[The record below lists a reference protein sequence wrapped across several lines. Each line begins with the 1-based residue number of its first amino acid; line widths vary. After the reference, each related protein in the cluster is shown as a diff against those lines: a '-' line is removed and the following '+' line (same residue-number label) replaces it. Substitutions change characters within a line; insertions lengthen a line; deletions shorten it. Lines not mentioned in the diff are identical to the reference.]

1 ARRQPAT
8 GRGARARWQEVPRR
22 ARTDGRPRALAGR
35 RGRGAAGYRV
45 GSGRV
50 NAVEMRPKHL
60 RREPEEIVAHLNTLT
75 QAEVASGGRHL
86 VLRQSL
92 PYNEAVRHMPGYPQG
107 VFPSEAQ
114 WKRVRYAD
122 LKRTAQAYLEIGL
135 REAVMHRW
143 LTTFHADA
151 LEELAW
157 LMGRSEEHTSE
168 LQSRENLVCRL
179 LLEKKK

>member
-1 ARRQPAT
+1 
-8 GRGARARWQEVPRR
+8 
-22 ARTDGRPRALAGR
+22 
-35 RGRGAAGYRV
+35 
-45 GSGRV
+45 
-50 NAVEMRPKHL
+50 MRPKHL

-75 QAEVASGGRHL
+75 QAEVASGGRDL

-122 LKRTAQAYLEIGL
+122 LKQTAQAYLKVGL

-157 LMGRSEEHTSE
+157 LMGRDDVVHEMSVKDTTVGKLHAFAIHMGGRFTKMWMEEADRDPRAE
-168 LQSRENLVCRL
+168 RMAAGLPCEPGCGECGR
-179 LLEKKK
+179 